1 MHLTTIDSEFN
12 NKYQPL
18 SIGIVKSKL
27 FNINYIHES
36 FYKASVDFGSY
47 RIHGLS
53 ESFLRKFGKEQFE
66 ARKLVNALCD
76 TVLVGFSIE
85 NDIRAIKIPRHYKL
99 IDLHDIFKSFGLSI
113 SLEKFGIKTGIIN
126 KFKNFMP
133 LHTAL
138 MDSFLTFAILEH
150 LVFFLRRE
158 GFSTTEVLNDLIDIT
173 KNFKSKENSDEYHK
187 KYESLKDLLKELK
200 DVPIEVNKCKDIY
213 IKLKNNTFDVLDS
226 ECNIIARYKKNEY
239 QYFRDKNKRK
249 VEFIKCHKKEY
260 NMGFK
265 HLIF

>member
-36 FYKASVDFGSY
+36 FYKASVDFWSY

-66 ARKLVNALCD
+66 SRKLVNALGD

-99 IDLHDIFKSFGLSI
+99 IDLHDIFKSFDLGILLGLGYRIAPKLDLDARFNVGASNV
-113 SLEKFGIKTGIIN
+113 SDFGEGIKMRNNYWQVGLN
-126 KFKNFMP
+126 YWFK
-133 LHTAL
+133 
-138 MDSFLTFAILEH
+138 
-150 LVFFLRRE
+150 
-158 GFSTTEVLNDLIDIT
+158 
-173 KNFKSKENSDEYHK
+173 
-187 KYESLKDLLKELK
+187 
-200 DVPIEVNKCKDIY
+200 
-213 IKLKNNTFDVLDS
+213 
-226 ECNIIARYKKNEY
+226 
-239 QYFRDKNKRK
+239 
-249 VEFIKCHKKEY
+249 
-260 NMGFK
+260 
-265 HLIF
+265 